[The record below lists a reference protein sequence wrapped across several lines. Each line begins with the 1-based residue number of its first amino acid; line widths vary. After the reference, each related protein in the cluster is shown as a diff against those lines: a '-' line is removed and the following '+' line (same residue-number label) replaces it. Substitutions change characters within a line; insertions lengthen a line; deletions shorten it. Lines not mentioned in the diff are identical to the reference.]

1 MGKGDKARQ
10 QKLMRARVG
19 AQAFTVAAFVIGLM
33 SYSRG
38 DKQTKEVKAQARQ

>member
-19 AQAFTVAAFVIGLM
+19 AQAFTVAAFVVGLVG
-33 SYSRG
+33 YSRA
-38 DKQTKEVKAQARQ
+38 DKQTKQVKAQARQ